1 MDDGFDIGFLLFPGL
16 TQLDLTGPAQVLSRM
31 SGARVHFIARTIAPV
46 PSDCGLSL
54 SPTCTFETAPE
65 LDLIC
70 VPGGMGVDSVIAD
83 SESLGYVRRAGEGA
97 AYVTSVCTGSLI
109 LGAAGL
115 LAGYQAAC
123 HWAWRD
129 LLPLFGAS
137 PCEDRVVVDRN
148 RITGGGVTAGIDFA
162 FHVVEAVRG
171 LAEAEMIRLA
181 LEYDPQPIGL
191 GGTPSTARSTVLQA
205 VRRRYDAAGL
215 GARREAIS
223 RLAASLGVA
232 GGEPHFPKIGL

>member
-1 MDDGFDIGFLLFPGL
+1 MDGVFDIGFLLFPGL

-31 SGARVHFIARTIAPV
+31 SGARVHYVGRTLAPV
-46 PSDCGLSL
+46 PSDCGLAL

-70 VPGGMGVDSVIAD
+70 VPGGMGVDSVIED
-83 SESLGYVRRAGEGA
+83 VESLGYVRRAGEGA
-97 AYVTSVCTGSLI
+97 SYVTSVCTGSLV

-115 LAGYQAAC
+115 LRGYQAAC

-162 FHVVEAVRG
+162 FRVIEELRG
-171 LAEAEMIRLA
+171 QPEAEMVRLA

-205 VRRRYDAAGL
+205 VRQRYDAMGL
-215 GARREAIS
+215 AARREAIG
-223 RLAASLGVA
+223 RLAASA
-232 GGEPHFPKIGL
+232 GSSAG

>member
-1 MDDGFDIGFLLFPGL
+1 MNDFPIVFAL
-16 TQLDLTGPAQVLSRM
+16 YPRITQLDFTGPFEVFARLP
-31 SGARVHFIARTIAPV
+31 GARCILASVEGGTVVADGGIRFAGVVRLADI
-46 PSDCGLSL
+46 PSCALL
-54 SPTCTFETAPE
+54 
-65 LDLIC
+65 C
-70 VPGGMGVDSVIAD
+70 VPGGFGTIATL
-83 SESLGYVRRAGEGA
+83 ENAEYLREIARLGSTAR
-97 AYVTSVCTGSLI
+97 YVTSVCTGSL
-109 LGAAGL
+109 LLAAAGL
-115 LAGYQAAC
+115 LQGRRAGC

-171 LAEAEMIRLA
+171 LAEAEMVRLA

-205 VRRRYDAAGL
+205 VRRRYDALGL
-215 GARREAIS
+215 AARREAIS
-223 RLAASLGVA
+223 RLAASA
-232 GGEPHFPKIGL
+232 GSSAG